1 MRDLRT
7 NKMHLEKQRQAV
19 LAIILILVTSFAA
32 GAQQAASPD
41 KVASGT
47 EPPPSR
53 SPSNLLPDKLGGI
66 KAATE
71 IKHLTRETLA
81 DLVGDKASVYQEY
94 RVTSAASRE
103 YSGVRVDVFET
114 QNQFAALGLFMF
126 NSGASR
132 AKPIEEEEEVGSNG
146 ARIGGAVIFWKCNFF
161 VRVGDANQKP
171 SRGSSAVREGLAR
184 ALAGAICSK
193 PVVNRPSLL
202 DSLPT
207 TSLVPQSQQYFLGP
221 DSLNTFIPHGRAMFE
236 FVGDTEAVVGEY
248 TKAEVENARAS
259 QGQPSAQSKGGGS
272 AGSVASQPG
281 SPTKLVIV
289 ECHTPEFATDEMA
302 RVSGYISSLPEI
314 EQQQIIFKRT
324 GNYIV
329 AAVNVGDRDFA
340 EGLVNSVQYPYTV
353 KWLRNPLWPT
363 NDPFRVQ
370 KAADMLLSTFG
381 LLGLILLTVLM
392 GGTVFGTTVFL
403 KRRKQQREVFSDA
416 GGMLR
421 LDIEPFV
428 LALPP
433 KRDK

>member
-7 NKMHLEKQRQAV
+7 NKMHLEKERQAV

-32 GAQQAASPD
+32 EAQQAASPD
-41 KVASGT
+41 KMASGT

-53 SPSNLLPDKLGGI
+53 SPSDLLPDKLGGI

-146 ARIGGAVIFWKCNFF
+146 ARVGGELIFWKCNFF

-184 ALAGAICSK
+184 ALAGAIASNS
-193 PVVNRPSLL
+193 VVNRPSLL
-202 DSLPT
+202 DSLPP

-221 DSLNTFIPHGRAMFE
+221 ESLNTFIAHGRAMF
-236 FVGDTEAVVGEY
+236 
-248 TKAEVENARAS
+248 S
-259 QGQPSAQSKGGGS
+259 SSA
-272 AGSVASQPG
+272 
-281 SPTKLVIV
+281 T
-289 ECHTPEFATDEMA
+289 
-302 RVSGYISSLPEI
+302 
-314 EQQQIIFKRT
+314 
-324 GNYIV
+324 
-329 AAVNVGDRDFA
+329 
-340 EGLVNSVQYPYTV
+340 
-353 KWLRNPLWPT
+353 
-363 NDPFRVQ
+363 
-370 KAADMLLSTFG
+370 
-381 LLGLILLTVLM
+381 
-392 GGTVFGTTVFL
+392 
-403 KRRKQQREVFSDA
+403 
-416 GGMLR
+416 
-421 LDIEPFV
+421 
-428 LALPP
+428 P
-433 KRDK
+433 KR

>member
-1 MRDLRT
+1 
-7 NKMHLEKQRQAV
+7 MHLEKERQAV

-32 GAQQAASPD
+32 GAQQAALPD

-132 AKPIEEEEEVGSNG
+132 AKPIEEEEEVGSHG
-146 ARIGGAVIFWKCNFF
+146 ARVGGELIFWKCNFF

-184 ALAGAICSK
+184 ALAGAIASN

-202 DSLPT
+202 DSLPP

-221 DSLNTFIPHGRAMFE
+221 ESLNTFIAHGRAMFE

-248 TKAEVENARAS
+248 TKAEVENAGAS
-259 QGQPSAQSKGGGS
+259 QGEPSAQSKSGGS
-272 AGSVASQPG
+272 ARSVANQPG
-281 SPTKLVIV
+281 SPTKLVI
-289 ECHTPEFATDEMA
+289 
-302 RVSGYISSLPEI
+302 
-314 EQQQIIFKRT
+314 
-324 GNYIV
+324 
-329 AAVNVGDRDFA
+329 
-340 EGLVNSVQYPYTV
+340 VNSVQYPYTV

-381 LLGLILLTVLM
+381 LLGLILLTVLI
-392 GGTVFGTTVFL
+392 GGTAFGTTVFL